1 MLDIIATSLFA
12 WLNIFKAS
20 NPNLQPL
27 EPLLWENAAI
37 FSLPMQIKRDR
48 RGEDLVKT
56 YLKTWRGQGIDSNL
70 QGIWMQSDWLTP
82 VNHQGRIALP
92 AASLTKIATTLAAI
106 KKWGSKHQFITE
118 IYITGTIKDGI
129 VEGDLIILGSGDPFF
144 VWEEAIAL
152 GNSLDSLGI
161 KKIQGNLLINRQ
173 FYMNYQE
180 QAEVVG
186 RLFKEGINQQLWKS
200 EITQQYLQMPSGTAK
215 PEIAIALE
223 TKIIDQIP
231 PTAKLVIRHQSLPL
245 AEILRQM
252 NIYSNNK
259 MAQMLADLLGGAEE
273 VAKITAL
280 SANFPL
286 TEIQLV
292 NGSGL
297 GEDNRISPYAVC
309 QMLKAIEQ
317 ALSQDSLNLSNLFP
331 TAGKDVVG
339 TLQGRALP
347 IGTTIKTGTLD
358 NVSALA
364 GVMDDRRGGQVY
376 FSIINYGRQV
386 DYFRQQQD
394 KLLNELVAKLELIPQ
409 NVNLTVKHSSQAS
422 PRGRGVP
429 MTQKERW
436 YLGDPQ
442 RNLY

>member
-12 WLNIFKAS
+12 WLNIFRAS

-37 FSLPMQIKRDR
+37 FSLPMQIESDR

-56 YLKTWRGQGIDSNL
+56 YLKTWSSQGINSNL

-82 VNHQGRIALP
+82 VNNQGRIALP

-106 KKWGSKHQFITE
+106 KKWGAKHQFITE

-152 GNSLDSLGI
+152 GNSLESLGI

-180 QAEVVG
+180 QAVVG
-186 RLFKEGINQQLWKS
+186 KLFKEAINRQLWQS
-200 EITQQYLQMPSGTAK
+200 EVTQQYLQMPTGTAK

-231 PTAKLVIRHQSLPL
+231 ATAKLVIRHQSLPL

-273 VAKITAL
+273 VAKTSAL
-280 SANFPL
+280 SANFPIR
-286 TEIQLV
+286 EIQLV

-309 QMLKAIEQ
+309 QMLMAIEKS
-317 ALSQDSLNLSNLFP
+317 LEQDSLNLSDLFP

-339 TLQGRALP
+339 TLKDRALP
-347 IGTTIKTGTLD
+347 VGTTIKTGTLD

-364 GVMDDRRGGQVY
+364 GVMRDRRGGQVY
-376 FSIINYGRQV
+376 FTIINYGRQV

-409 NVNLTVKHSSQAS
+409 NVNLT
-422 PRGRGVP
+422 
-429 MTQKERW
+429 QKDHF